1 MLVSY
6 EPVCKALYF
15 MGALIFIAF
24 LMLQPTFSMHKGSAH
39 FFMRFRLPMRVRPG
53 RGAAIGTA

>member
-1 MLVSY
+1 
-6 EPVCKALYF
+6 